1 MGEGDFE
8 KISFKKDKKNE
19 EHSEHN
25 SELSIKIKN
34 SILLLLLFIL
44 LSTDVF
50 IDQILAKFDGA
61 VDGNSTTTTG
71 VIIQAIFLVI
81 GYILIET
88 ITTSSII

>member
-1 MGEGDFE
+1 MDKDYE
-8 KISFKKDKKNE
+8 KISFKKDKKKE
-19 EHSEHN
+19 VTEQKN
-25 SELSIKIKN
+25 SEITIKIKN
-34 SILLLLLFIL
+34 SVLLFLVFIL

-50 IDQILAKFDGA
+50 IDQILTKFEGA
-61 VDGNSTTTTG
+61 VEGNSTTTTG